1 MNSDTPLDFALFQLS
16 PRRSRCELFVSADG
30 KTEKLASGLLKPF
43 VSHLKAAEEQ
53 ATQSIQ
59 SIKLEIEK
67 RGHGGSWFH
76 KGTLERFV
84 RFVSTPEVLEVIST
98 LDAEMSQLEVARRI
112 YFQGA
117 GDPLSGTSPEEAETA
132 ETTAADVTKKELLRA
147 IDLRLAAVKQ
157 DLTMACARASAAGFT
172 LESISDLRLFA
183 DHFGAHRLNVAC
195 SKFVSLCQRQ
205 PELMTRPQERQQP
218 SPPPPVTWNGPPLGF
233 ADRDVRG
240 SSGSD
245 MSIDDP
251 EDAAA
256 STIPTAGPSA
266 ARPLSGPWPSS
277 NTSGSNSGQQQPQR
291 PFRAR
296 SAEPPSHQEQKA
308 PSLTKS
314 SSSQKIVNESEL
326 KSSEAQPVGG
336 SRRLSVQDRISLF
349 ESKQKEQSG
358 VGVIGGIG
366 GKAGGKPELRRLSS
380 DLTSSVDKGVLRRW
394 SCASDMSIDL
404 SSSNSNSNTRKETE
418 IASGTPSSSTTSN
431 AQVCVKNEEKDTADS
446 QPRSAGDNLQ
456 SVLPFSSS
464 KGESLSSGKGSD
476 QTEDAQPK
484 DQVAS
489 SGQCFSPLRF
499 SAVDSLKEK
508 ADSQIES
515 MASVRLSENQAC
527 LKASSGVINKEPKN
541 RSSSFVQQKPLA
553 GAVEHPGTVAVPR
566 NQVKV
571 STVTGQ
577 VAQKEK
583 ETSQR
588 AQPSTAFSGRVIHVR
603 SQETRTTESPPT
615 LAVRPTPGQFEN
627 GPVDLQ
633 VCLTQSKASGDKAE
647 GMGSNKKGTVRS
659 QVQQKIPMDKAE
671 VSAVKSEKLGAQSR
685 GKYFVSKPEEIRKP
699 EPVSQAQ
706 GGDLFSRL
714 KDEDSDVQEKQV
726 SAPSQKRFR
735 DRVNERV
742 PARDI
747 HSHAHESV
755 PSKPPGKNPVENTDT
770 FDTAFSSTVE
780 PTHAVRSSKGNQEL
794 NDELQM
800 KADELEKL
808 FAAHKLR
815 LHADQTSAL
824 RRGKAV
830 DQPVDNRRA
839 TERRSTNVLP
849 DSLSEG
855 RLTRLPPN
863 KRVESNPDLLV
874 DNQDYVNMPRQNL
887 FNPISSDESRG
898 KFYERYMQKR
908 DAKLR
913 EEWDSKRTQKEAKM
927 KKMRDDLERSKAEMK
942 ANFSGS
948 AERLDSVLS
957 AHRRA
962 ERLRSFS
969 LNFAMKSQEQQH
981 VEFFKSEEDEDKE
994 SSRSS
999 QCGPD
1004 TFFSEP
1010 ALGGSSSKS
1019 SNSRKLLSSSSSTGV
1034 SSSTPR
1040 TSAVTAPRPSLRGA
1054 NSSSGRS
1061 NLRPEDILAQ
1071 SGPDFPDLRKET
1083 AMASSSGASRDPT
1096 RSHLRSSTR
1105 SKSISEDINL
1115 VREEKPRRCQS
1126 MRKAPP
1132 IPGGLTAVTSDGFVQ
1147 AKGLLGRGG
1156 KSEALYASENLNSA
1170 EDAMARDSPAA
1181 SDNEKLSMSQG
1192 LGDSGDSGYPCSENG
1207 RDSPSPSQMDDDS
1220 AAALVTV
1227 SSKFSSST
1235 GAAPESSGESHE
1247 ASEGESQSGSPAS
1260 WSSHPLNHAE
1270 ADVSRMRKKW
1280 GNAQKPIMI
1289 SHSSNPSRKESSRGF
1304 KRLLTFGRKNKGAE
1318 SPVIDWVSA
1327 STTAS
1332 EGEDDAEDARDP
1344 SGDLRKSRMGV
1355 PHCHYLHDGF
1365 NAEVD
1370 YLHEQAGASES
1381 TFSVSAVLRESQV
1394 AGPGFCGA
1402 RSFFSL
1408 SSLRAKGGRPR
1419 PV

>member
-67 RGHGGSWFH
+67 RGHGGSWFR
-76 KGTLERFV
+76 KGTLERLGMHV
-84 RFVSTPEVLEVIST
+84 CQVCQYPEVLEVVST

-218 SPPPPVTWNGPPLGF
+218 STPPPVTWNGPPLGF

-277 NTSGSNSGQQQPQR
+277 NTSGSNSGHHQPQR

-358 VGVIGGIG
+358 GGVIGGIG
-366 GKAGGKPELRRLSS
+366 GKAGGKPELRRL
-380 DLTSSVDKGVLRRW
+380 VLRRW
-394 SCASDMSIDL
+394 SGASDMSIDL

-476 QTEDAQPK
+476 QERMLSRRT
-484 DQVAS
+484 
-489 SGQCFSPLRF
+489 
-499 SAVDSLKEK
+499 SLKEK
-508 ADSQIES
+508 ADSQVES

-588 AQPSTAFSGRVIHVR
+588 AQPSTAFSGRVTHVR
-603 SQETRTTESPPT
+603 NQETRTTESPPT

-685 GKYFVSKPEEIRKP
+685 GKYFVSKPEEVRKL
-699 EPVSQAQ
+699 EPVSHAQ

-747 HSHAHESV
+747 HSHAHES
-755 PSKPPGKNPVENTDT
+755 
-770 FDTAFSSTVE
+770 

-863 KRVESNPDLLV
+863 KRVESNPDLLT

-969 LNFAMKSQEQQH
+969 LNFAMKSQGQQH

-1034 SSSTPR
+1034 S
-1040 TSAVTAPRPSLRGA
+1040 RPSLRGA

-1147 AKGLLGRGG
+1147 AKGLLRRGG

-1192 LGDSGDSGYPCSENG
+1192 SGDSGYPCSENG

-1235 GAAPESSGESHE
+1235 GPAPESSGESHE
-1247 ASEGESQSGSPAS
+1247 ASEGESQSVSPAS

-1289 SHSSNPSRKESSRGF
+1289 SHSSNPSRKESSIGF

-1344 SGDLRKSRMGV
+1344 SGDLRKPRMGV
-1355 PHCHYLHDGF
+1355 SHCHYLHDGF
-1365 NAEVD
+1365 NAEAD
-1370 YLHEQAGASES
+1370 YLHEQGT
-1381 TFSVSAVLRESQV
+1381 TFFGVAHIILTSCAVVLL
-1394 AGPGFCGA
+1394 
-1402 RSFFSL
+1402 L
-1408 SSLRAKGGRPR
+1408 SSLRAKGADQGRVIILFLSSSGCR
-1419 PV
+1419 NVSFWYDHGWLV